1 MMAECWWIYNEK
13 QITAQTRMK
22 SYGKKN
28 IIVLLKIKTYT
39 HTHHFGVHVIIGTCT
54 AIIHY
59 IGNIPT

>member
-39 HTHHFGVHVIIGTCT
+39 HTPLWCTCN
-54 AIIHY
+54 Y
-59 IGNIPT
+59 WYMFNNNSLYW

>member
-22 SYGKKN
+22 SYGKKYN
-28 IIVLLKIKTYT
+28 CTFKNKNT
-39 HTHHFGVHVIIGTCT
+39 HTHHFGVHVIIGTCST
-54 AIIHY
+54 IIHY